1 MNYRKTNI
9 LLAAILTL
17 TGFIIQFIAA
27 NLPAVHFGKDGGLF
41 FRIICTA
48 LEGAILCGIERKK
61 MRFLFLGLAYGI
73 ISYILTALIFVLSPN
88 FHFLK
93 YLDSALWDQII
104 MSIFVFCFLRK
115 RRNYSYLSK
124 DKAI

>member
-17 TGFIIQFIAA
+17 TGFIIHFIAA

-61 MRFLFLGLAYGI
+61 MRFLFFIYNCYEKHINLR
-73 ISYILTALIFVLSPN
+73 TIF
-88 FHFLK
+88 K
-93 YLDSALWDQII
+93 
-104 MSIFVFCFLRK
+104 
-115 RRNYSYLSK
+115 
-124 DKAI
+124 